1 MNDTY
6 LPHAAQICDYSIVNK
21 LGLITDDKT
30 VTGIVKNSD
39 ALAGNERCQHWSCV
53 IIIIQVY
60 SHWRA
65 MDDASIGVV
74 GSSSFKSTV
83 IGGQW
88 MTPALE
94 LWDHHHSSL
103 LSLEGNG

>member
-1 MNDTY
+1 
-6 LPHAAQICDYSIVNK
+6 
-21 LGLITDDKT
+21 
-30 VTGIVKNSD
+30 
-39 ALAGNERCQHWSCV
+39 
-53 IIIIQVY
+53 
-60 SHWRA
+60 

-103 LSLEGNG
+103 LSLEAMDDASIGVGGIIIIQVYYHWRAMDDAALELWDHHHSSLLSLEGNG

>member
-1 MNDTY
+1 
-6 LPHAAQICDYSIVNK
+6 
-21 LGLITDDKT
+21 
-30 VTGIVKNSD
+30 
-39 ALAGNERCQHWSCV
+39 
-53 IIIIQVY
+53 
-60 SHWRA
+60 

-94 LWDHHHSSL
+94 LWEHHHSSL
-103 LSLEGNG
+103 LSLEGNGRRQHWSYGIIIIQVYCHWRAMDDASIGVVGSSSFKSTIIGG

>member
-1 MNDTY
+1 
-6 LPHAAQICDYSIVNK
+6 
-21 LGLITDDKT
+21 
-30 VTGIVKNSD
+30 
-39 ALAGNERCQHWSCV
+39 
-53 IIIIQVY
+53 
-60 SHWRA
+60 

-103 LSLEGNG
+103 LALEGNG

>member
-1 MNDTY
+1 
-6 LPHAAQICDYSIVNK
+6 
-21 LGLITDDKT
+21 
-30 VTGIVKNSD
+30 
-39 ALAGNERCQHWSCV
+39 
-53 IIIIQVY
+53 
-60 SHWRA
+60 

-103 LSLEGNG
+103 LSENLQNIIFTQFSNSEIYLPGVI